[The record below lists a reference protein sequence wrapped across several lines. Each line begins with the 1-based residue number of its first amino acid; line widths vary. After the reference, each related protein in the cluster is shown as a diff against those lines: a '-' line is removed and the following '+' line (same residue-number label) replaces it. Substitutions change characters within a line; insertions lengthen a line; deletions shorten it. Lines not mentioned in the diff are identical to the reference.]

1 MYLIRKWNEYMGP
14 KDERLEAEGNKS
26 TKAAAYILLVGS
38 IVSLYYGI
46 MVNQV
51 ASTTD
56 HPILTPLGE
65 SVLPVQV
72 PLTLTILVAGVVSL
86 FMQMRK
92 GMFSSYKRYAEVD
105 RIPWDY
111 VAVFALLMGAVLG
124 VLTCGMRI
132 LAEVQIVGVENVA
145 WFGDLAIG
153 VVFFVIGYGL
163 GFGAMAL
170 TIHDAIKRRR
180 ELDRELLD

>member
-1 MYLIRKWNEYMGP
+1 MYLVRKWNEYMGP

-56 HPILTPLGE
+56 HPVLTPLGE
-65 SVLPVQV
+65 SVVPVDLL
-72 PLTLTILVAGVVSL
+72 LTLTILA
-86 FMQMRK
+86 
-92 GMFSSYKRYAEVD
+92 A
-105 RIPWDY
+105 
-111 VAVFALLMGAVLG
+111 
-124 VLTCGMRI
+124 
-132 LAEVQIVGVENVA
+132 
-145 WFGDLAIG
+145 G
-153 VVFFVIGYGL
+153 VVFFVMGFGL

-170 TIHDAIKRRR
+170 TIHDAIKCRHELER
-180 ELDRELLD
+180 ELQD